1 MNIYRKHEK
10 GQIVV
15 LLALAIV
22 GLLGFTALAID
33 VGMVFSDRRYA
44 QNAADA
50 SALAGA
56 QASSKMIETIGMKNY
71 EWNCSTLNANI
82 SASYSAGIARAG
94 TNDFVIA
101 QDADLGT
108 PGHDHGI
115 KITCNQAGKYLD
127 VFVMLSRVTSTS
139 FAQLF
144 YGGQMRN
151 TVSSITRVWPG
162 VPAGNGSNLVS
173 LSKDCGNNI
182 GGILFSGNTEVS
194 IRGTWSNSC
203 IEAKSNTDVTVS
215 PGSVDYHAGSYAV
228 GFTNP
233 VPVPHTEYHP
243 MTDATL
249 PSPGAKC
256 ASASIDPY
264 NDLKNAQ
271 GTIDPGNYR
280 DWDFK
285 GDVVLNPGLY
295 CVSGTVSMNS
305 NVGLTGNGITIFY
318 TGTSFTING
327 KQNGTL
333 AAPNSPSN
341 PPVNNAV
348 EDLLIYTPKGTAA
361 DIKINGTSGSYIG
374 GTIYAP
380 SSLVFIAG
388 NATAAD
394 PMTMTSSIIGYDID
408 LTGTSYLSMTYD
420 EDKDYGWPSNLDQNK

>member
-1 MNIYRKHEK
+1 MNIKRKSEN
-10 GQIVV
+10 GQILV

-33 VGMVFSDRRYA
+33 VGMVYSDRRYA
-44 QNAADA
+44 QNSADA

-56 QASSKMIETIGMKNY
+56 QAGSKLIETLGMKNY
-71 EWNCSTLNANI
+71 EWNCSTLNSNI
-82 SASYSAGIARAG
+82 SAAYSAGINRAA
-94 TNDFVIA
+94 TNDYVIV
-101 QDADLGT
+101 QDNDLGT

-115 KITCNQAGKYLD
+115 KVTCNQAGKYLD
-127 VFVMLSRVTSTS
+127 VFVMHSRVTSTS
-139 FAQLF
+139 FAHLV
-144 YGGQMRN
+144 YGGELRN
-151 TVSSITRVWPG
+151 TVSSTTRVFPG

-203 IEAKSNTDVTVS
+203 IEAKSNTDVTVT
-215 PGSVDYHAGSYAV
+215 GGGVDYHAGSYAV

-249 PSPGAKC
+249 PSPGVNCSKT
-256 ASASIDPY
+256 DPY
-264 NDLKNAQ
+264 NDLKNFQ
-271 GTIDPGNYR
+271 GPLNPGNYR

-318 TGTSFTING
+318 TGTSLTING
-327 KQNGTL
+327 KQDGIL

-341 PPVNNAV
+341 PPVYNAV

-361 DIKINGTSGSYIG
+361 DIKINGTSGSIIG

-394 PMTMTSSIIGYDID
+394 PMTMTSSIIAYDID
-408 LTGTSYLSMTYD
+408 LTGTSYLTMTYD
-420 EDKDYGWPSNLDQNK
+420 EDKDYGWPSNLSQQK